1 MARAMFLIVPDSLR
15 EAIDA
20 KLDAAIALVPDAAKD
35 REHLYYELLSFFD
48 KHGFLPDFTI
58 GKKP

>member
-1 MARAMFLIVPDSLR
+1 MFLIVPDSLR

-35 REHLYYELLSFFD
+35 RENLYHELLSFFD
-48 KHGFLPDFTI
+48 KYGFVPDFTI
-58 GKKP
+58 GPKP

>member
-1 MARAMFLIVPDSLR
+1 MFLIVPDNLK

-35 REHLYYELLSFFD
+35 REDLYWELLSFFD
-48 KHGFLPDFTI
+48 KHGFIPDFTI